1 MKERI
6 LSASK
11 AIPSDLVLVNAIIAD
26 VFTQSFHC
34 ADLAIKDGVFVGIG
48 NYKGFGSIEIDCSG
62 KYIIPGFI
70 DAHVHIESTLV
81 TPLEYSYVSLI
92 HGVTSVIADPHEIA
106 NVAGIAGIEFMM
118 KNAALAPLDIYFML
132 SSCVP
137 ATSFENSGAILKAAD
152 LRPLYKHRNVTG
164 LAEVMDFPAVFSAE
178 SDMLQKLEDADQKG
192 LIIDGHAPGFNIDQL
207 NIYAA
212 AQIRTDHECDTGE
225 GLCNRLSRGIYTLI
239 REGTVCRDLL
249 RLVPYINEKNSRLC
263 CFCTDDKHLDD
274 LMSDGGLDHNV
285 RMAIKSG
292 LNPATAIQIASLNA
306 ATCYNLRQ
314 KGAIAPGYIADFSI
328 VKDLEQL
335 EIEKVFKNGV
345 LLAENQK
352 ILDRKILDRIDT
364 ESIKPG
370 QELLTSM
377 NFPDISV
384 SDFLIKMGQ
393 SSQANII
400 EISEGSVITKHII
413 EDVDV
418 EDGLFQINVD
428 KDQLKI
434 TVVERHKNLGNI
446 KSGIIKGL
454 KLKQGAIATSI
465 AHDSHNL
472 IAVGTNDS
480 DILYAI
486 QSIKKMQGG
495 IVIVN
500 QEKVL
505 SSLRLEIA
513 GLISTRKAEQVISD
527 LDHLRKTI
535 KTIAP
540 ECDFNPFLT
549 LSFMSLIVIPDI
561 KICDSGLF
569 DVKTFNFLDVPVM

>member
-1 MKERI
+1 MLKERI

-11 AIPSDLVLVNAIIAD
+11 AIPSDLVLVNPTIAD
-26 VFTQSFHC
+26 VFSQSFYI
-34 ADLAIKDGVFVGIG
+34 ADIAVKDGMFVGIG
-48 NYKGFGSIEIDCSG
+48 NYKGFGNTEIDCSG
-62 KYIIPGFI
+62 KYIVPGFI
-70 DAHVHIESTLV
+70 DAHVHIESALV
-81 TPLEYSYVSLI
+81 TPLEYSYASLI

-137 ATSFENSGAILKAAD
+137 ATSFENAGALLKAAD
-152 LRPLYKHRNVTG
+152 LKPMYEYPNVLG
-164 LAEVMDFPAVFSAE
+164 LAEVMDFPAVFSAD
-178 SDMLQKLEDADQKG
+178 SDMLQKLEDADQRG
-192 LIIDGHAPGFNIDQL
+192 LIIDGHAAGFDTDQL

-212 AQIRTDHECDTGE
+212 AQIRTDHECDTGQ
-225 GLCNRLSRGIYTLI
+225 GLRERTSRGIYTLI
-239 REGTVCRDLL
+239 REGTVCKDLL

-274 LMSDGGLDHNV
+274 LMFKGGLDKNV
-285 RMAIKSG
+285 RMAIECG

-306 ATCYNLRQ
+306 AQCYNLRK

-328 VKDLEQL
+328 LKDLEQL
-335 EIEKVFKNGV
+335 DIEKVFKNGV
-345 LLAENQK
+345 LVNENRQIVK
-352 ILDRKILDRIDT
+352 RIST
-364 ESIKPG
+364 ESGQPD
-370 QELLTSM
+370 QELLSSI
-377 NFPDISV
+377 NIPDISL
-384 SDFLIKMGQ
+384 SDLSIKMGK
-393 SSQANII
+393 SRQANII
-400 EISEGSVITKHII
+400 EIIEGSVISNRII

-418 EDGLFQINVD
+418 EDELFKINID

-434 TVVERHKNLGNI
+434 TVVERHKKLGNI
-446 KSGIIKGL
+446 SSGIIKGL
-454 KLKQGAIATSI
+454 KLRQGAIATSI

-472 IAVGTNDS
+472 IAAGTNDN

-513 GLISTRKAEQVISD
+513 GLLSTRKAEQVLSD
-527 LDHLRKTI
+527 LEHLTQTI
-535 KTIAP
+535 KIIAP
-540 ECDFNPFLT
+540 DCNFNPFLT

-569 DVKTFNFLDVPVM
+569 DVKAFEFIEVPVMQN